1 MHGKEKKMTT
11 TTTTT
16 KPLMKRKGLIAAI
29 LIAIVLIAAAVLYFA
44 FQPMGTSPLAPTVTH
59 TSPLYSATGTPLNT
73 KILVTFSTAMDPTT
87 ITTST
92 FSLKHGTTADT
103 GAVSYLGVTG
113 TFIPSANLTKSTIY
127 TATVTTGAKDSAGHA
142 LAVNYVWSFTTGLT
156 IDTTNPT
163 VIGTSPV
170 VGVAVNSSIS
180 ATFSKAMDPATITG
194 STFTIK
200 QGTTSVGG
208 TVTYAGTTATF
219 APSSNLV
226 LNMNYTA
233 TITTGAKDLA
243 GNPLKQNFVWTFTTG
258 SGGSCVQATVAL
270 GRAANFA
277 VLGGSGV
284 TNTGNTNVTGDVG
297 VSPGTAVTGF
307 PPGIVVTGSGTIHTN
322 NDVPSQNAQADALV
336 AYNDAVA
343 RTQCLIT
350 VAGNLGGQTLAP
362 GLYKSMSSLEI
373 SSGDLTLDAGGNA
386 NAVYIFQVSSTLTT
400 TSGLKII
407 LAGGAQAKNIF
418 WAVGTS
424 ATLGTT
430 SVFQGTIIAS
440 ASITLTT
447 GATLNGR
454 ALALNAAVA
463 LDTNTVTRPT

>member
-1 MHGKEKKMTT
+1 MTT

-16 KPLMKRKGLIAAI
+16 KPMMKRKGVIAAI
-29 LIAIVLIAAAVLYFA
+29 LIAIVLIAAGLLYFA
-44 FQPMGTSPLAPTVTH
+44 YYQPMGTSPNAPTVTH
-59 TSPLYSATGTPLNT
+59 TSPTYSATGTPLNT

-92 FSLKHGTTADT
+92 LSLKHGTTADT
-103 GAVSYLGVTG
+103 GTVSYLGVTG
-113 TFIPSANLTKSTIY
+113 TFIPSANLTKSTVY

-142 LAVNYVWSFTTGLT
+142 LAVNYVWSFTTGLL

-219 APSSNLV
+219 TPSSNLV

-243 GNPLKQNFVWTFTTG
+243 GNPLKNNFVWTFTTG
-258 SGGSCVQATVAL
+258 SIGNCAQAPVAL
-270 GRAANFA
+270 GRAGSFA

-284 TNTGNTNVTGDVG
+284 TNTGPTNVTGDVG

-307 PPGIVVTGSGTIHTN
+307 PPGTATGTIYKGN
-322 NDVPSQNAQADALV
+322 NVTSQGAQADALV
-336 AYNDAVA
+336 AYNDAVG
-343 RTQCLIT
+343 RTECLIT
-350 VAGNLGGQTLAP
+350 VAGNIGGQTLAP
-362 GLYKSMSSLEI
+362 GLYKSMSTLEI

-386 NAVYIFQVSSTLTT
+386 NAVYIFQVSTALTT
-400 TSGLKII
+400 TAGLKII

-418 WAVGTS
+418 WTVGSS

-430 SVFQGTIIAS
+430 SVFQGTIMAY
-440 ASITLTT
+440 ASISITT

-454 ALALNAAVA
+454 ALAQVGAVA
-463 LDTNTVTRPT
+463 LDSNSITKP